1 MKKALIIVGVVA
13 ALALG
18 YAAYSEYAPRPT
30 PQGQPSLI
38 RLNSE
43 NIPELQKAFN
53 ESSDRVR
60 VLALLSPT

>member
-1 MKKALIIVGVVA
+1 MKKALSIVGILA
-13 ALALG
+13 TLALG
-18 YAAYSEYAPRPT
+18 YAAYSEFTPRST
-30 PQGQPSLI
+30 PQGQPSLA

-60 VLALLSPT
+60 VLAMLSPT

>member
-1 MKKALIIVGVVA
+1 MKKVLSIVGVLA

-18 YAAYSEYAPRPT
+18 YAAYSEYTPRST
-30 PQGQPSLI
+30 PQGQPPLV

-43 NIPELQKAFN
+43 NISELQKAFN

-60 VLALLSPT
+60 VLAMLSPT

>member
-1 MKKALIIVGVVA
+1 MKKALAIVGVVA

-18 YAAYSEYAPRPT
+18 YAAYSEYAPRST
-30 PQGQPSLI
+30 PQGQPPLV

-60 VLALLSPT
+60 VLAMLSPT